1 MNAAHLHLIV
11 NHISIFTTI
20 IGIFILAW
28 GMYKKNT
35 SIRNIAF
42 VLFIVGAVGSFLAVQ
57 SGDSAEDIVE
67 EITVISSEAI
77 HEHEEAAE
85 LSLWFSVALGLL
97 SLGALVIRKPDDRF
111 ERSLHIAILLTAI
124 VTSGVLSYVAYE
136 GGEIRHPE
144 AYSEQVISE
153 ED

>member
-11 NHISIFTTI
+11 NHVSIFTTI

-28 GMYKKNT
+28 GMYKKNI

-57 SGDSAEDIVE
+57 TGDSAEDIVE
-67 EITVISSEAI
+67 EISVVSSEAI

-97 SLGALVIRKPDDRF
+97 SLGAVVIKKSDQRF
-111 ERSLHIAILLTAI
+111 KNSLHVAILLTAI
-124 VTSGVLSYVAYE
+124 VASGILAYVAYQ

-144 AYSEQVISE
+144 AYSEQVIS
-153 ED
+153 DD